1 MSDSDLLL
9 VGIVIFT
16 ETIIKTMNSFAG
28 VYVFLH
34 LKKCGDQGI
43 SAALQYLIYKGCSSV
58 TFLPVTKIIV
68 NIFVRAYLT
77 WHHDVFLDQNN

>member
-28 VYVFLH
+28 VFMFSYIWRNVETRESPQH
-34 LKKCGDQGI
+34 
-43 SAALQYLIYKGCSSV
+43 SS
-58 TFLPVTKIIV
+58 T
-68 NIFVRAYLT
+68 
-77 WHHDVFLDQNN
+77 